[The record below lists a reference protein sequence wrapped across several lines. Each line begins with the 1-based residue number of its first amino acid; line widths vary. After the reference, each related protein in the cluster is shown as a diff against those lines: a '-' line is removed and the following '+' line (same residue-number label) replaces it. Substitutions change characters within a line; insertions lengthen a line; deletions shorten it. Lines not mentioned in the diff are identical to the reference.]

1 MRRTIN
7 LGANDFAD
15 IRINDDFYVD
25 KTGLIRDW
33 WFNRDRVTLICRP
46 RRFGK
51 TLNLD
56 TVRCFLSTEYAS
68 RGEELFAGLNVWES
82 GNDEERAIMKTLQG
96 TVPVVNISFARVK
109 KDTYPRMIKRIA
121 EIMVQAKQSH
131 GYLLNWEGLTQ
142 DDCEALGQ
150 VRLNMD
156 ADTCAGVPNLLCRL
170 LERYWG
176 VKPVVLIDEYD
187 TPMEHAWTNGFWK
200 KASSFMGDLMVST
213 FKENPSV
220 ERGLITGITRV
231 GRESIFSDLNNLE
244 VITTSSTKYRTYF
257 GFTQDEVNESL
268 AEYGLDGDLDNV
280 RRWYDGYFFG
290 AEGNIYNP
298 WSIVNFLENEGVL
311 DTYWANTSSN
321 GLISYVF
328 RRGDADLKRDLE
340 ELVRGKE
347 IYKTIDDQ
355 VVYSELYTKHG
366 AVWAL
371 LLAAGYL
378 TSPGPAPMVPKLEL
392 RPLRLTNFEVALIF
406 DEMVKGWFI
415 SAWSDLDGFAKALLI
430 GDAETATLY
439 LSQVT
444 IQCMSYLDG
453 RKQVIE
459 SGAKSRR
466 KGKPK
471 RGKENSPKPESF
483 YHGLVLGLLVSLR
496 DAYEVTSNRENG
508 LGRCDITL
516 VPLDGANGSDPAVIL
531 ELKVFDPS
539 KEKSLAETIARA
551 KTQIED
557 KGYVEGLVAKGI
569 GRERIRTYGIAFR
582 GKEVL
587 IG

>member
-1 MRRTIN
+1 MRRPIN

-15 IRINDDFYVD
+15 LRLNNDFYVD

-33 WFNRDRVTLICRP
+33 WLNRNKVTLICRP

-56 TVRCFLSTEYAS
+56 TIRCFLSTEFAG
-68 RGEELFAGLNVWES
+68 RGEELFGGLNVWE
-82 GNDEERAIMKTLQG
+82 GGFDEERTVMRDLQG
-96 TVPVVNISFARVK
+96 TIPVIAISFARVK
-109 KDTYPRMIKRIA
+109 QDTFPRMIKRIA

-142 DDCEALGQ
+142 DDRDALDQ
-150 VRLNMD
+150 VRLKMD
-156 ADTCAGVPNLLCRL
+156 ADTCAGVPNLICRL

-176 VKPVVLIDEYD
+176 VKPVVLLDEYD

-213 FKENPSV
+213 FKDNPSL

-244 VITTSSTKYRTYF
+244 VNTTSSTKYRTYF
-257 GFTQDEVNESL
+257 GFTQTEVNESL
-268 AEYGLDGDLDNV
+268 AEYGLVEDLDNV
-280 RRWYDGYFFG
+280 KRWYDGYFFG
-290 AEGNIYNP
+290 GEGNIYNP
-298 WSIVNFLENEGVL
+298 WSIVNLLYNEGVR

-321 GLISYVF
+321 GLISNVL

-340 ELVRGKE
+340 ELVRGGE
-347 IYKTIDDQ
+347 VYKIIDDQ
-355 VVYSELYTKHG
+355 VVFSELYSKHG

-371 LLAAGYL
+371 LLASGYL
-378 TSPGPAPMVPKLEL
+378 TSSGPAPLEPKLEL

-406 DEMVKGWFI
+406 DDMVKSWFI
-415 SAWSDLDGFAKALLI
+415 KAWSDLDGFAKAILA
-430 GDAETATLY
+430 GDAEAATHY
-439 LSQVT
+439 LTKIT

-453 RKQVIE
+453 RKRI
-459 SGAKSRR
+459 AKSDAKPHR
-466 KGKPK
+466 KSKSK
-471 RGKENSPKPESF
+471 RAAKNDSNPESF

-551 KTQIED
+551 KTQIVD

-569 GRERIRTYGIAFR
+569 ERERIRTYGVAFR